1 MKPIRPSLN
10 PVSDSHPERRREGAG
25 EGDKAE
31 QDGEDED
38 GKDSED
44 AGMINYEATEP
55 ESPAEAVQRGDDLGD
70 LFADGNQDDTKL
82 QTLAGSRAEDNE
94 VVVQFMDDENF
105 LCHPC
110 GDDRTPQILK
120 TQVMPSKDDVQSHFP
135 RSWCP
140 ICIKATLNH
149 DGHF

>member
-55 ESPAEAVQRGDDLGD
+55 DSPAEAVQRGDDLGD
-70 LFADGNQDDTKL
+70 LFA
-82 QTLAGSRAEDNE
+82 E
-94 VVVQFMDDENF
+94 
-105 LCHPC
+105 
-110 GDDRTPQILK
+110 
-120 TQVMPSKDDVQSHFP
+120 
-135 RSWCP
+135 
-140 ICIKATLNH
+140 
-149 DGHF
+149 